1 MKKTLSLLLAF
12 VFMVLTFAG
21 CGTGSQKA
29 SKKDIENRLLYN
41 KITNSANY
49 IYLNEY
55 MSRESFE
62 TYYNKSLLPE
72 DREEIKASFA
82 EDFAIC
88 NECKEKGILINRSK
102 AKENAET
109 EYGNLQTD
117 ETQSDYFVALKK
129 AIADNGIDEDKY
141 LDLLYSEA
149 YYKYNRIV
157 LKMDFNKNLY
167 DENGSGTDEEQFEA
181 YVKSLTE

>member
-41 KITNSANY
+41 KITNASNY

-72 DREEIKASFA
+72 DREEIKRRLLR
-82 EDFAIC
+82 
-88 NECKEKGILINRSK
+88 ILRYAMSVRK
-102 AKENAET
+102 R
-109 EYGNLQTD
+109 G
-117 ETQSDYFVALKK
+117 
-129 AIADNGIDEDKY
+129 Y
-141 LDLLYSEA
+141 L
-149 YYKYNRIV
+149 
-157 LKMDFNKNLY
+157 
-167 DENGSGTDEEQFEA
+167 
-181 YVKSLTE
+181 